1 MTVDQEDSEAIEKE
15 KEKKKKNV
23 LVGIR
28 INGDSRDLLNW
39 AIVKV
44 ADPGDCVI
52 VIHVCQSSG
61 AFFLFLSFIN
71 PQSLVFNSFT
81 WDGYFYDA

>member
-1 MTVDQEDSEAIEKE
+1 MTVDHEDSEAIERK
-15 KEKKKKNV
+15 KKKKNV

-28 INGDSRDLLNW
+28 INGNSRDLLNW

-52 VIHVCQSSG
+52 VIHVCQTSGGFSLFFSS
-61 AFFLFLSFIN
+61 FNSLH
-71 PQSLVFNSFT
+71 SLV
-81 WDGYFYDA
+81 

>member
-1 MTVDQEDSEAIEKE
+1 MTIDQEDYEVI
-15 KEKKKKNV
+15 EKKKKKKKKKKRKNV

-28 INGDSRDLLNW
+28 INGDSRDVLNW

-52 VIHVCQSSG
+52 VIHVCQTSG
-61 AFFLFLSFIN
+61 VLSF
-71 PQSLVFNSFT
+71 
-81 WDGYFYDA
+81 